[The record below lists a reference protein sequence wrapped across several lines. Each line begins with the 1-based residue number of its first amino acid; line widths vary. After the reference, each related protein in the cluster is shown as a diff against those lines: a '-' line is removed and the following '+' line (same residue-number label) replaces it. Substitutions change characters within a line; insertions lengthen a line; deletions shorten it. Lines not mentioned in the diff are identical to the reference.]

1 MIFLVIFVKIFDMLK
16 IRLQLT
22 VRRTNPFFRVVLI
35 ASHSGPKSGK
45 YVELL
50 GSYDPKQGDI
60 QLKKDR
66 IKYWM
71 SVGAQTSDTVH
82 NFLIS
87 KKIIEGKKINVLPKK
102 SPTKTKKELKEGPKD
117 EGTKEEGSTEAVA
130 GGSGSK
136 QETTEEQ
143 GKKGEAKAEVSEE
156 AKAAKDSLP
165 DASKEASREEAKD
178 KAEEVKEEKQE
189 DKEESKEESKE
200 EGEEKKP

>member
-1 MIFLVIFVKIFDMLK
+1 MLK
-16 IRLQLT
+16 IRLQRT
-22 VRRTNPFFRVVLI
+22 GRRNNPFFRVVLI
-35 ASHSGPKSGK
+35 DSHSGPKSGK

-117 EGTKEEGSTEAVA
+117 EGTKEEGPKDES
-130 GGSGSK
+130 
-136 QETTEEQ
+136 
-143 GKKGEAKAEVSEE
+143 GEAKVEAEV
-156 AKAAKDSLP
+156 
-165 DASKEASREEAKD
+165 
-178 KAEEVKEEKQE
+178 KAEPVKEV
-189 DKEESKEESKE
+189 
-200 EGEEKKP
+200 EEKKEN